1 MEGLTIS
8 PMLRSLAGWCFAVAA
23 IIALLGLR
31 VVRPMMR
38 RARHSHDGA
47 DWLRAMGTA
56 MVYAIAVSLVAS
68 LGLFLAGL
76 G

>member
-8 PMLRSLAGWCFAVAA
+8 PILRGYFGWCFVAAA

-38 RARHSHDGA
+38 RARHSHDGT
-47 DWLRAMGTA
+47 DWLRAMGTT

-68 LGLFLAGL
+68 LGLLLAG
-76 G
+76 